1 MKWKKRALAAL
12 LAALCLLTACGEG
25 GLGGDDGPVDTV
37 EVSDAYFG
45 MAWYQNGTLNPV
57 LDSTSINRLLCEALY
72 EGLFEVSGNFTAQNV
87 LCASYAGDGTTFTFT
102 LRDDVTFWS
111 GEKLTAAD
119 VAASL
124 QAAQYNEASPY
135 HNRLTEVASIE
146 ALSGSEVRIVLSSP
160 NINFPRLLDIPIY
173 RQGSAESGD
182 FADGTGPFQP
192 VKDGNQ
198 WKLEANESWHGGFL
212 GSIRHITLVPMTRA
226 DAAESSFRTGDVS
239 LLREPRIAP
248 DGASTIIGGSID
260 TVRTASADLHY
271 LGVNYSNPYLANAK
285 VRQALSAALGR
296 QSLCDTQLQTFATP
310 AVLPV
315 NPQPAADG
323 LTLNMSAD
331 TETAARLL
339 REGLEQAGGAGDTGQ
354 DGGEADTDEEDSET
368 DTDEDD
374 ADGEAGGTDTGSG
387 GGDAALSIRLL
398 VNANNTFKVA
408 AAEQIAASWKAV
420 GVSVT
425 VDRQPYETYVSML
438 QSGDFDVYYGETLLT
453 PDFDLRPL
461 LSSGGSLNYGG
472 YSSQTMSAAV
482 AAARS
487 GDNLAAFYT
496 AFAEEMPFIPIAFE
510 CGQLIIRK
518 GLIDNFSPAPYNA
531 FAGLEEW
538 TSSGE

>member
-1 MKWKKRALAAL
+1 MEKTRAGGTAGGAL
-12 LAALCLLTACGEG
+12 PADGLREG

-87 LCASYAGDGTTFTFT
+87 LCASYTGDGTTFTFT

-119 VAASL
+119 VVASL

-135 HNRLTEVASIE
+135 HNRLVEAASIE

-160 NINFPRLLDIPIY
+160 NINFPACSTSRSTGRVRP
-173 RQGSAESGD
+173 SGD
-182 FADGTGPFQP
+182 SPDRTGPFQP
-192 VKDGNQ
+192 VKAGNQ

-226 DAAESSFRTGDVS
+226 DAAESSFRTGMF

-248 DGASTIIGGSID
+248 DGASTIIGRSID

-271 LGVNYSNPYLANAK
+271 TGVNYSNPLSCQRQGAAGAQRRARPAEPVRHAAADLAA
-285 VRQALSAALGR
+285 
-296 QSLCDTQLQTFATP
+296 P

-331 TETAARLL
+331 TENAARLL

-354 DGGEADTDEEDSET
+354 DDGET
-368 DTDEDD
+368 DTGEED

-387 GGDAALSIRLL
+387 GASGGDAALSIRLL

-408 AAEQIAASWKAV
+408 AAEQIAASGK
-420 GVSVT
+420 
-425 VDRQPYETYVSML
+425 R
-438 QSGDFDVYYGETLLT
+438 
-453 PDFDLRPL
+453 
-461 LSSGGSLNYGG
+461 
-472 YSSQTMSAAV
+472 SAC
-482 AAARS
+482 R
-487 GDNLAAFYT
+487 
-496 AFAEEMPFIPIAFE
+496 
-510 CGQLIIRK
+510 
-518 GLIDNFSPAPYNA
+518 
-531 FAGLEEW
+531 
-538 TSSGE
+538 

>member
-1 MKWKKRALAAL
+1 
-12 LAALCLLTACGEG
+12 
-25 GLGGDDGPVDTV
+25 
-37 EVSDAYFG
+37 
-45 MAWYQNGTLNPV
+45 
-57 LDSTSINRLLCEALY
+57 
-72 EGLFEVSGNFTAQNV
+72 
-87 LCASYAGDGTTFTFT
+87 
-102 LRDDVTFWS
+102 
-111 GEKLTAAD
+111 
-119 VAASL
+119 
-124 QAAQYNEASPY
+124 
-135 HNRLTEVASIE
+135 
-146 ALSGSEVRIVLSSP
+146 
-160 NINFPRLLDIPIY
+160 
-173 RQGSAESGD
+173 
-182 FADGTGPFQP
+182 
-192 VKDGNQ
+192 
-198 WKLEANESWHGGFL
+198 
-212 GSIRHITLVPMTRA
+212 MTRA

-296 QSLCDTQLQTFATP
+296 QSLCDTQLQTFAAP

-354 DGGEADTDEEDSET
+354 DDGET
-368 DTDEDD
+368 DTGEED

-387 GGDAALSIRLL
+387 GASGGDAALSIRLL

-461 LSSGGSLNYGG
+461 LSSDGSLNYGG
-472 YSSQTMSAAV
+472 YSSQTMSVAV